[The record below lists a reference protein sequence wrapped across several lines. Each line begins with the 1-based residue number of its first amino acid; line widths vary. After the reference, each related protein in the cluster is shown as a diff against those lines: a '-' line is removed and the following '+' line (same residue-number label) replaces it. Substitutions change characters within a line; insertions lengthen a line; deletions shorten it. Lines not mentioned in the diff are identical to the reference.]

1 MPLSAMEQAKIA
13 TISLEV
19 HLVLNKSEKFKTSNE
34 YGSIDLILLM
44 SVLISKEVRSSTM
57 MQAVEV
63 MS

>member
-44 SVLISKEVRSSTM
+44 SVLISKEIRS
-57 MQAVEV
+57 
-63 MS
+63 